1 MPRIGAPQIQ
11 EKTAMQIDNVRVS
24 RKLWGAF
31 VGLMIA
37 MLLMSAWAQNRSNSA
52 MARALEEVVE
62 IEGRISTAIRWR
74 GATETAVT
82 MAMGSA
88 VTTDAVLAE

>member
-1 MPRIGAPQIQ
+1 
-11 EKTAMQIDNVRVS
+11 MQIDNIRVS

-52 MARALEEVVE
+52 MARALEY
-62 IEGRISTAIRWR
+62 S
-74 GATETAVT
+74 GAADLLKAYRYV
-82 MAMGSA
+82 
-88 VTTDAVLAE
+88 

>member
-1 MPRIGAPQIQ
+1 
-11 EKTAMQIDNVRVS
+11 MQNDNIRVS

-62 IEGRISTAIRWR
+62 IEGRWPWQQRHESA
-74 GATETAVT
+74 GA
-82 MAMGSA
+82 
-88 VTTDAVLAE
+88 AEM